1 MPKLHYSSVDVTTLR
16 PFEGNARRGD
26 VDAIAESLQVNGQ
39 YKPLVVNRGTKTGRE
54 NEVLAGN
61 HTLQAAIQIGL
72 EEVDVVYVDVDQE
85 AAVRIVLADN
95 RTNDVA
101 TYDDGELLKLIKT
114 LDSDL
119 AGTGFTETD
128 VLDLMESLDTG
139 GYGAPG
145 SADYV
150 EAGEDAYD
158 QQYGCIVV
166 ADDEAEQ
173 QAIYE
178 DLKAQGYRVKVVT
191 V

>member
-1 MPKLHYSSVDVTTLR
+1 MTLEHASVDPTTLR
-16 PFEGNARRGD
+16 SFEGNARRGD

-39 YKPLVVNRGTKTGRE
+39 YKPIVVNRGSKTGRE

-61 HTLQAAIQIGL
+61 HTLAAALQIGL
-72 EEVDVVYVDVDQE
+72 ETIDVVYVDVDQD
-85 AAVRIVLADN
+85 AATRIVLADN

-101 TYDDGELLKLIKT
+101 QYDDAELLKLIKT

-119 AGTGFTETD
+119 AGTGFTDVD

-145 SADYV
+145 SADFV

-158 QQYGCIVV
+158 QQFGVIVV